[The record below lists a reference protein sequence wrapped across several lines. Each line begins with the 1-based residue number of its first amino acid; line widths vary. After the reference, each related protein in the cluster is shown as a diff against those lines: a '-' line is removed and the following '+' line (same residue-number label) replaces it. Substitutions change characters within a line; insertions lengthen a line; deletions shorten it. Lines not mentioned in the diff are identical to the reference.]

1 MYLQKQ
7 PCSFL
12 PYFCQ
17 NYLSMDNT
25 KQFTALY
32 WVLFVISI
40 VTLVIAYIFAG
51 GYASLVLPFNF
62 TFMAKALDLM

>member
-1 MYLQKQ
+1 
-7 PCSFL
+7 
-12 PYFCQ
+12 
-17 NYLSMDNT
+17 MDNT

-40 VTLVIAYIFAG
+40 ITLIVAYMFAG